1 MLAASATAAV
11 PAVLDARGSTMASEV
26 FTVYTFGDSIL
37 DCARYNEY
45 GVHPGQLIV
54 RNDDGLFPDFKG
66 RDLSSSAP
74 ARLDHRAR
82 DGATVDDLPRQGRM
96 LDLSG
101 PAAALVTIGGNDLLT
116 GLAADRGG
124 GMVRFERALDTF
136 LRALPV
142 RPVLLGTVFDP
153 TFGDDSRNFLSI
165 DARIARPNLN
175 RINAIIAELAAR
187 HGQLVDVHRH
197 FLGGDPSWFTRTIE
211 PSLRGGIGS
220 SRRISARGVEGARGP
235 VLDGRHFRQGAGG
248 GGCGGDR
255 IRSANRL
262 RRARRDDRI
271 PGSGM
276 SIRVECYSGYRGE
289 LEPSA
294 FWLGERRLPV
304 RALIDLGRPATA
316 LVQSRGR

>member
-1 MLAASATAAV
+1 MQSNPSDTAAMSEKKAVRNDRFDRARRKYLKALAAGAALG
-11 PAVLDARGSTMASEV
+11 ALDARGSTMPAST
-26 FTVYTFGDSIL
+26 FTVCTFGDSIL
-37 DCARYNEY
+37 DCGRYNEY
-45 GVHPGQLIV
+45 GVHPAQLIV

-74 ARLDHRAR
+74 ARLEHRAQ
-82 DGATVDDLPRQGRM
+82 DGATVDDLPRQGYM
-96 LDLSG
+96 LHLSG
-101 PAAALVTIGGNDLLT
+101 PAVALVTIGGNDLLT

-211 PSLRGGIGS
+211 PSLRGAS
-220 SRRISARGVEGARGP
+220 E
-235 VLDGRHFRQGAGG
+235 
-248 GGCGGDR
+248 
-255 IRSANRL
+255 
-262 RRARRDDRI
+262 
-271 PGSGM
+271 
-276 SIRVECYSGYRGE
+276 
-289 LEPSA
+289 
-294 FWLGERRLPV
+294 V
-304 RALIDLGRPATA
+304 RAAFLPAVLKAREDQPGAARTA
-316 LVQSRGR
+316 LPTRHRRWWMW

>member
-1 MLAASATAAV
+1 MSGIKSRGRAVRNDGFDRARRRWLKTLAASATAAV
-11 PAVLDARGSTMASEV
+11 PVVPVVLEARGSTMASEV

-82 DGATVDDLPRQGRM
+82 DGATVDDLPRQGRV

-124 GMVRFERALDTF
+124 MVRFERALDTF
-136 LRALPV
+136 PMLAV

-153 TFGDDSRNFLSI
+153 PLATT
-165 DARIARPNLN
+165 P
-175 RINAIIAELAAR
+175 AI
-187 HGQLVDVHRH
+187 
-197 FLGGDPSWFTRTIE
+197 F
-211 PSLRGGIGS
+211 
-220 SRRISARGVEGARGP
+220 
-235 VLDGRHFRQGAGG
+235 
-248 GGCGGDR
+248 
-255 IRSANRL
+255 
-262 RRARRDDRI
+262 
-271 PGSGM
+271 
-276 SIRVECYSGYRGE
+276 
-289 LEPSA
+289 
-294 FWLGERRLPV
+294 
-304 RALIDLGRPATA
+304 
-316 LVQSRGR
+316 

>member
-1 MLAASATAAV
+1 
-11 PAVLDARGSTMASEV
+11 MASEV

-82 DGATVDDLPRQGRM
+82 DGATVDDLPRQGRV

-101 PAAALVTIGGNDLLT
+101 PAAALVTISGNDLLT

-136 LRALPV
+136 LCARRAPGPAWNSL
-142 RPVLLGTVFDP
+142 RS

-165 DARIARPNLN
+165 DAHCPAQSEPHQCHYRGAGCATWPARRCASSLSGRRP
-175 RINAIIAELAAR
+175 I
-187 HGQLVDVHRH
+187 
-197 FLGGDPSWFTRTIE
+197 WFTRTIE
-211 PSLRGGIGS
+211 PSLRGASEVRAAFLPAVLKAREVQPGAARAAL
-220 SRRISARGVEGARGP
+220 RRDAR
-235 VLDGRHFRQGAGG
+235 G
-248 GGCGGDR
+248 GGCG
-255 IRSANRL
+255 
-262 RRARRDDRI
+262 
-271 PGSGM
+271 
-276 SIRVECYSGYRGE
+276 E
-289 LEPSA
+289 
-294 FWLGERRLPV
+294 
-304 RALIDLGRPATA
+304 
-316 LVQSRGR
+316 